1 MELLVC
7 PLGGHNPIRRPNSL
21 TPCSGAARQLGANR
35 HLPDELRC
43 TPTCLCVL
51 WMPELKGHTVK
62 DKQDLLTDRI
72 ATWEARAA
80 ITDRVKDE
88 GRDNLTA
95 AEDAEFRCLTGRIE
109 HIDEQLDEWE
119 RSGRDNPGAAAVARA
134 QARTHPDRDPGTGW
148 ASRAATA
155 VLAMGGTEGR
165 NVVSGSIDL
174 PELVEI
180 EIAPMARPQRLID
193 LLVNRKP
200 LSENSFE
207 YLRQTLRQNNAT
219 VVPDAGLK
227 PTSLLTATPVNDRA
241 RVVAH
246 LSEPVVI
253 RLLEDHRELE
263 RWLHDEMV
271 EGVLDA
277 VEHQVISGSG
287 SGENMVGLLTVAGTT
302 AVPFTT
308 DKPTS
313 LRKART
319 ALQLLGERPDA
330 VVLNPL
336 DAEDV
341 DLTRWGSQGGFLLD
355 GYTDTNASSGNVF
368 GGNQIQRVISPS
380 VPAGTA
386 IVGDWEQLRLYV
398 RQDVRLQ
405 IDTGG
410 ELFSH
415 NQVIFRAEGRF
426 GLGILRPSAFAI
438 VDLTA

>member
-1 MELLVC
+1 M
-7 PLGGHNPIRRPNSL
+7 
-21 TPCSGAARQLGANR
+21 
-35 HLPDELRC
+35 
-43 TPTCLCVL
+43 PTCAGC
-51 WMPELKGHTVK
+51 PELKGHTVK
-62 DKQDLLTDRI
+62 NKQDLLTDRV

-88 GRDNLTA
+88 GRDTLTA
-95 AEDAEFRCLTGRIE
+95 SEDAEFRSLTGRIE
-109 HIDEQLDEWE
+109 RLDEQLDEWE
-119 RSGRDNPGAAAVARA
+119 RSGRDNPDAAAVARA
-134 QARTHPDRDPGTGW
+134 QARTHPDRDQGTGW

-155 VLAMGGTEGR
+155 VLAMGGQEGR
-165 NVVSGSIDL
+165 NVVSGSIDI

-180 EIAPMARPQRLID
+180 EIRPKARPQRLID

-200 LSENSFE
+200 LAENSFE
-207 YLRQTLRQNNAT
+207 FLRQTLRTNNAAP
-219 VVPDAGLK
+219 VPDAALK
-227 PTSLLTATPVNDRA
+227 PTSVLTATPVTDRA
-241 RVVAH
+241 RVIAH

-277 VEHQVISGSG
+277 LEQQVVNGTG
-287 SGENMVGLLTVAGTT
+287 SGENLVGLLTVAGTT
-302 AVPFTT
+302 PVPFAVDKATT
-308 DKPTS
+308 

-319 ALQLLGERPDA
+319 ALQLLGEQPDA

-336 DAEDV
+336 DAEDI
-341 DLTRWGSQGGFLLD
+341 DLTRWGAQGGFLLD

-386 IVGDWEQLRLYV
+386 IVGDWQQVRLYV

-405 IDTGG
+405 LDTGG

-415 NQVIFRAEGRF
+415 NQVVFRAEGRF
-426 GLGILRPSAFAI
+426 GLGILRPSAFAV
-438 VDLTA
+438 VDLVA

>member
-1 MELLVC
+1 M
-7 PLGGHNPIRRPNSL
+7 
-21 TPCSGAARQLGANR
+21 
-35 HLPDELRC
+35 
-43 TPTCLCVL
+43 
-51 WMPELKGHTVK
+51 K
-62 DKQDLLTDRI
+62 DKQELFANRI
-72 ATWEARAA
+72 ATWQARAA

-88 GRDNLTA
+88 GRDTLTA

-109 HIDEQLDEWE
+109 RLDEQLDEWE
-119 RSGRDNPGAAAVARA
+119 RSGRDNPDAAAVARA
-134 QARTHPDRDPGTGW
+134 QARTHPDRDLGTGW

-165 NVVSGSIDL
+165 NVVSGSIDI

-180 EIAPMARPQRLID
+180 EITPKARPQRIID

-207 YLRQTLRQNNAT
+207 FLRQTLRTNNAAP
-219 VVPDAGLK
+219 VPDGSLK
-227 PTSLLTATPVNDRA
+227 PTSLLTATPVTDRA
-241 RVVAH
+241 RVLAH

-277 VEHQVISGSG
+277 LEQQVVSGTG
-287 SGENMVGLLTVAGTT
+287 SGENLVGLLTVAGTT
-302 AVPFTT
+302 AVPFAV
-308 DKPTS
+308 DKVTS

-319 ALQLLGERPDA
+319 SLQLLGESPDA

-341 DLTRWGSQGGFLLD
+341 DLTRWGAQGGFLLD

-368 GGNQIQRVISPS
+368 GGSAIQRVISPS

-386 IVGDWEQLRLYV
+386 IVGDWQQLRLYV

-415 NQVIFRAEGRF
+415 NQVVFRAEGRF